1 MLVLITIDVKT
12 DEKQDRIVNTLK
24 KMGSWARISHEV
36 WALQTTEHSIK
47 GIRDVLGADLE
58 LEEGVFVVDMS
69 ESRWSCRG
77 VKVPAARF
85 LQEKQ
90 RQELGVW

>member
-1 MLVLITIDVKT
+1 MLALITIYVKT
-12 DEKQDRIVNTLK
+12 DEKQDRIINTLK

-36 WALQTTEHSIK
+36 WALHTTEHSIR
-47 GIRDVLGADLE
+47 GIRDVLGAALE
-58 LEEGVFVVDMS
+58 LEENVFVVDIS

-77 VKVPAARF
+77 VKTPVARF

-90 RQELGVW
+90 RQEMEEW